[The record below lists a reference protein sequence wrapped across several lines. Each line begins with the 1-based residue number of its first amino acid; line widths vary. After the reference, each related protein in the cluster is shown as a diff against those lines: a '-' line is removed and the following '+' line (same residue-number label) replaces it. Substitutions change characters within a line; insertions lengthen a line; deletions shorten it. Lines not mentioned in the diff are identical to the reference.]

1 MKFSKRKKVQL
12 IIIFFSV
19 FVLVQFGRIFYT
31 IIDENA
37 EIIDAPIAE
46 YHNLFTPEAQ
56 HKLQIIV
63 SGKSKNRGITS
74 SYVYDKK
81 FNVFVFKVHLSTT
94 NNNLQRLVSYQNEST
109 YKSMNALYE
118 ELPSFNFNM
127 SLKAGEIPIVSH
139 VYFKHFGDST
149 KTVLG
154 NENLL
159 CYYFKFR
166 TFSINY
172 NDEPYDIIAKADKNI
187 PASILF
193 YKKNNV
199 LYVLL
204 LTVATGKEEF
214 QPDLLYNMIK
224 R

>member
-1 MKFSKRKKVQL
+1 MNKVKQRRVRL
-12 IIIFFSV
+12 IIIFFGLCLVVV
-19 FVLVQFGRIFYT
+19 FGKIFYT
-31 IIDENA
+31 IIDENIMVS
-37 EIIDAPIAE
+37 ESVHPEYEELFNPKVIEKLKLII
-46 YHNLFTPEAQ
+46 TT
-56 HKLQIIV
+56 
-63 SGKSKNRGITS
+63 SSKYRGITS
-74 SYVYDKK
+74 SYVYDQKY
-81 FNVFVFKVHLSTT
+81 NIFVFKVQLS
-94 NNNLQRLVSYQNEST
+94 NNNLQKLVSYQNEST
-109 YKSMNALYE
+109 YKSMNAFYE

-139 VYFKHFGDST
+139 VYFKHFGDSI
-149 KTVLG
+149 KTVIR

-199 LYVLL
+199 LYVIL
-204 LTVATGKEEF
+204 LTVAMGKEEF